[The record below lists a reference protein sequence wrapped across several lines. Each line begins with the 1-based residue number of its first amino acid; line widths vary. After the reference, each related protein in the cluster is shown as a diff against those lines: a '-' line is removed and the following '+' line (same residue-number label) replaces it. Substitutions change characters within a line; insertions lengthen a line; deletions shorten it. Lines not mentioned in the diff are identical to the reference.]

1 MLPCDDDI
9 SFSYLKQAGRT
20 VAQSFLQRPD
30 FRPEIFLGREE
41 LQLTFS
47 SFLLSWHLVLY
58 KVLYAE
64 TDVK

>member
-30 FRPEIFLGREE
+30 FRPEI
-41 LQLTFS
+41 
-47 SFLLSWHLVLY
+47 LY